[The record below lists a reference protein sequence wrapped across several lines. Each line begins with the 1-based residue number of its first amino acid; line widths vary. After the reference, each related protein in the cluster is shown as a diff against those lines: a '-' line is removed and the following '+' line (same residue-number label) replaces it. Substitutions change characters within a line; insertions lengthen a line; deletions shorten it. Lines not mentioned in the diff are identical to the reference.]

1 MRLSLKIT
9 GNLFLSLVVLG
20 AILVFVADYK
30 RHQLVRSIIKKTK
43 QEGIQKK
50 EYALKYMYG
59 LIERSLHLFYQTQ
72 NRQEA
77 LRSSLELLREING
90 DTSIYYIMAVEKTGR
105 VLLDPT
111 NPDNAGKN
119 GNGFVSADGIYYVKD
134 FIEQADA
141 GGGYVRYKIPKNAQ
155 GKPES
160 KVAYA
165 HYDPSGNIILAVT
178 SYYSDITKDFSV
190 LESQVKRQDSDDSKV
205 LVVWNVSIMVGI
217 MAISAILMYFT
228 IFNRLKALVTKIAT
242 FTHGDRD
249 LTSRFKIDNSK
260 DEIGQAGT
268 YINHFVENIHEVM
281 KNIQYHSV
289 ENRAL
294 ADSLQKII
302 TNATKDT
309 QANVQTIKEL
319 YASSLDFSN
328 TMKVLVGEAQ
338 GVGDKLGKT
347 QDSINISNT
356 SLSGMLNHILEV
368 AQTEETLALQ
378 IEQLSKNAGSVK
390 SILHIINDIAEQTN
404 LLALNAAIEA
414 ARAGEHGRGFAVVA
428 DEVRNLAARTQ
439 KSLAEIN
446 STIGLIVQEISDV
459 ATQMGYN
466 SKKIKSLSENSLEVQ
481 QNFKGMSEDIETMVE
496 NTQGFIRNY
505 TQTGENINTMIGK
518 LTQIEK
524 NAQKSAKSA
533 NEVLELANSLHSST
547 ADLDA
552 DIGQFK
558 I

>member
-1 MRLSLKIT
+1 M
-9 GNLFLSLVVLG
+9 
-20 AILVFVADYK
+20 
-30 RHQLVRSIIKKTK
+30 
-43 QEGIQKK
+43 
-50 EYALKYMYG
+50 
-59 LIERSLHLFYQTQ
+59 
-72 NRQEA
+72 
-77 LRSSLELLREING
+77 
-90 DTSIYYIMAVEKTGR
+90 
-105 VLLDPT
+105 
-111 NPDNAGKN
+111 
-119 GNGFVSADGIYYVKD
+119 SADGIYYVKD

-155 GKPES
+155 SKPES

-190 LESQVKRQDSDDSKV
+190 LESRVKRQDSDDSKV

-356 SLSGMLNHILEV
+356 SLS
-368 AQTEETLALQ
+368 
-378 IEQLSKNAGSVK
+378 
-390 SILHIINDIAEQTN
+390 
-404 LLALNAAIEA
+404 
-414 ARAGEHGRGFAVVA
+414 
-428 DEVRNLAARTQ
+428 
-439 KSLAEIN
+439 
-446 STIGLIVQEISDV
+446 
-459 ATQMGYN
+459 
-466 SKKIKSLSENSLEVQ
+466 
-481 QNFKGMSEDIETMVE
+481 
-496 NTQGFIRNY
+496 
-505 TQTGENINTMIGK
+505 
-518 LTQIEK
+518 
-524 NAQKSAKSA
+524 
-533 NEVLELANSLHSST
+533 
-547 ADLDA
+547 
-552 DIGQFK
+552 
-558 I
+558 

>member
-30 RHQLVRSIIKKTK
+30 RHQLVRSIIKETK

-50 EYALKYMYG
+50 EYTLKYMYG

-155 GKPES
+155 SKPES

-190 LESQVKRQDSDDSKV
+190 LESRVKRQDSDDSKV

-356 SLSGMLNHILEV
+356 SLSGMLNHIL
-368 AQTEETLALQ
+368 
-378 IEQLSKNAGSVK
+378 
-390 SILHIINDIAEQTN
+390 
-404 LLALNAAIEA
+404 
-414 ARAGEHGRGFAVVA
+414 
-428 DEVRNLAARTQ
+428 
-439 KSLAEIN
+439 
-446 STIGLIVQEISDV
+446 
-459 ATQMGYN
+459 
-466 SKKIKSLSENSLEVQ
+466 
-481 QNFKGMSEDIETMVE
+481 
-496 NTQGFIRNY
+496 
-505 TQTGENINTMIGK
+505 
-518 LTQIEK
+518 
-524 NAQKSAKSA
+524 
-533 NEVLELANSLHSST
+533 
-547 ADLDA
+547 
-552 DIGQFK
+552 
-558 I
+558 